1 MINTGFS
8 TSAVGAASAAFAAS
22 GSPRIPRPGTNH
34 VQSTQPTPKRPA
46 GMSAAADDGDA
57 AAAAVLPPV
66 IRRLDEAVV
75 NRIAAGEVIQ
85 RPASAVKELVEN
97 SLDAGARS
105 VGVVVKDGG
114 LKMMLITD
122 DGHGIRPEDLPILCE
137 RHTTSKLRAFEDLES
152 MATLGFRGEALA
164 SLTFVSHLT
173 VTTMTAGQTHGFRAQ
188 YRDGEMQG
196 LAVACAAVQGT
207 QVLVDDLFF
216 NVPARR
222 KAFRSHSEEYARI
235 LDVLSRF
242 AIHNYDVCFSCKKYG
257 EARTDLFTPGAPK
270 QAAGADGKKRRRGK
284 EGGKD
289 VGAENREEGRT
300 GGEGG
305 EAREGERTKGREEAM
320 EKEEEEEKED
330 EEENE
335 EEAEAERRRRQLEAV
350 RAVYGAAVARDLIP
364 IEARRGRWGEKEG
377 AGKEGGWVG
386 EGEGGRGEGGEGGGI
401 EEGSRGDDVQL
412 WMRGL
417 ISSANYSAKK
427 TTMVLFINSTLNPF
441 PSPSLPSLSLP
452 PPLPPFPPSPLHL
465 HSVLSC
471 SLVLS
476 LTYKM
481 SILLMPSCLSVPSA
495 HPTTPPPTPL
505 PPLLPT
511 ALPTLPASDRLVECL
526 PLRKACEAT
535 YAAILPKAARPFLY
549 LALSLPPHHVDV
561 NVHPTKREVRLSRPL
576 LFTPSCVAQTP
587 SSAVRPFLYALSPC
601 RPTTWTSMCTPPSER
616 GVHGQAELRHQPRVV
631 ALLPCPTRPHLSSG
645 PRGVRTLL
653 VPKDHG
659 PVRAPP
665 LPIPP
670 AVTIAPHP
678 FLCNTTH
685 QVGFLNQDQ
694 VVAAVQH
701 AVGFLNQDQVVAAVQ
716 HVVQQAMLSSNHT
729 RTFYTQSNLLAAS
742 TPPVRIPAAAAAAD
756 PSSPAAAVAS
766 PATKHRPPKH
776 ASPASLRPPEHRL
789 VRTDARIPAGRLHA
803 FFSHRPSSQPSSS
816 QPSPSLSQPL
826 LSQQPPLSQPLLAHP
841 SSFQS
846 LHAPSAASPLDS
858 ASKRARGVEGG
869 GEEEG
874 CEEGEG
880 QGVGSDGGRAGY
892 TCADSVGTASREAE
906 EGGHGEKHGAR
917 ERHGDEEA
925 DQVGAAQQERI
936 ESGAAVAGPCGDV
949 SAAAG
954 GAAPCVQLQARLAG
968 SSEQAAG
975 DSLAATRQAVRKR
988 RSLKGA
994 AAGAGGLRGMG
1005 GGVGGEERLTSVEEL
1020 MEGIS
1025 ARTHSALSALLA
1037 DCTYVGMVDD
1047 RRLLL
1052 QHSTSLYLVD
1062 ALSISKELMWQQ
1074 AIRRFARFTCMT
1086 LHPAPLLADLLLLAL
1101 EEEERAGRRTQAH
1114 GCKQEMV
1121 EAWVQAVQ
1129 GRAEMLSEYFALA
1142 ISPDGHL
1149 LSLPLLLDHHT
1160 PDLTRLPSLALALA
1174 NEVEWDDEKACFA
1187 SLAAALADFFAFHA
1201 PLLPRPSSNQQG
1213 KETSDGDRAGIGQVM
1228 GGEDGDASRKRKERG
1243 SEEAGDEEGAQGGR
1257 GADVAASTAV
1267 VTVAGGGEVGVS
1279 EEGGSEE
1286 GMSEAEVEAMWRQ
1299 WEWSIQHVLLPAL
1312 KFFLKPPKR
1321 MARDGSFIKIAS
1333 LENLYKIF
1341 ERC

>member
-1 MINTGFS
+1 
-8 TSAVGAASAAFAAS
+8 
-22 GSPRIPRPGTNH
+22 
-34 VQSTQPTPKRPA
+34 
-46 GMSAAADDGDA
+46 MSAAADGGDA

-97 SLDAGARS
+97 SLDARARS

-188 YRDGEMQG
+188 YRDGELEG
-196 LAVACAAVQGT
+196 PPVACAAVQGT
-207 QVLVDDLFF
+207 QVVVDDLFF

-270 QAAGADGKKRRRGK
+270 QEARAGGKKRRRGK
-284 EGGKD
+284 DNGKGLG
-289 VGAENREEGRT
+289 VESSAEGRAE
-300 GGEGG
+300 GGG
-305 EAREGERTKGREEAM
+305 EAGEGERTEGKEEAM
-320 EKEEEEEKED
+320 EKGEEETEDD
-330 EEENE
+330 EEDE
-335 EEAEAERRRRQLEAV
+335 EEAEAERRRRQVEAV

-364 IEARRGRWGEKEG
+364 IAARRGGWGEKEG
-377 AGKEGGWVG
+377 ARGEGEGVG
-386 EGEGGRGEGGEGGGI
+386 EGEGEGGEGGGSDD
-401 EEGSRGDDVQL
+401 GGRGDGVQFS
-412 WMRGL
+412 MRGL

-427 TTMVLFINSTLNPF
+427 TTMVLFINN
-441 PSPSLPSLSLP
+441 
-452 PPLPPFPPSPLHL
+452 
-465 HSVLSC
+465 
-471 SLVLS
+471 
-476 LTYKM
+476 
-481 SILLMPSCLSVPSA
+481 
-495 HPTTPPPTPL
+495 
-505 PPLLPT
+505 
-511 ALPTLPASDRLVECL
+511 RLVECS

-561 NVHPTKREVRLSRPL
+561 NVHPTKREVPPPTTVSPHAGDGLTVHP
-576 LFTPSCVAQTP
+576 P
-587 SSAVRPFLYALSPC
+587 SSAV
-601 RPTTWTSMCTPPSER
+601 
-616 GVHGQAELRHQPRVV
+616 H
-631 ALLPCPTRPHLSSG
+631 PHFPAAA
-645 PRGVRTLL
+645 PRGRQ
-653 VPKDHG
+653 
-659 PVRAPP
+659 RS
-665 LPIPP
+665 
-670 AVTIAPHP
+670 PHQARGALP
-678 FLCNTTH
+678 FLCSPLLLPLPPTLFLCRPLPFLCRPLPFLCRPLPFLCRPLPFLCRPLPFLCRPLPFLCRPLPFLPPTPLPLPPTPLPLPPTPLPLPPTPLPLPPTPLPLPSTPIFCH
-685 QVGFLNQDQ
+685 QDE

-701 AVGFLNQDQVVAAVQ
+701 AV
-716 HVVQQAMLSSNHT
+716 QQAILSSNHT
-729 RTFYTQSNLLAAS
+729 RTFYTHSNLLAAS
-742 TPPVRIPAAAAAAD
+742 TPPLKPPAGAAAD
-756 PSSPAAAVAS
+756 PSSPAAAASS
-766 PATKHRPPKH
+766 PATKPRPPKH
-776 ASPASLRPPEHRL
+776 ASPASSNRPYKPFVPVHLSIGHLPAEAPSPLAPMPQAQPVWLPVLPCCRVTLPASLRPPEHRL

-803 FFSHRPSSQPSSS
+803 FFSHRPSSSQPSSS
-816 QPSPSLSQPL
+816 QPLPSLSQPL
-826 LSQQPPLSQPLLAHP
+826 LSQQPLHSQPLLAQSP
-841 SSFQS
+841 SSQPS
-846 LHAPSAASPLDS
+846 CAPAASPLDS
-858 ASKRARGVEGG
+858 ASQRARGVEGG
-869 GEEEG
+869 EEEEEG
-874 CEEGEG
+874 REEFGG
-880 QGVGSDGGRAGY
+880 QGVGSDGGGEGE
-892 TCADSVGTASREAE
+892 TCADLVETASREEE
-906 EGGHGEKHGAR
+906 EGGHAEKQGAR
-917 ERHGDEEA
+917 ERRDVEEA
-925 DQVGAAQQERI
+925 DQVVAPQQGRI
-936 ESGAAVAGPCGDV
+936 GSAAAVAGPCVDG
-949 SAAAG
+949 SGAAG
-954 GAAPCVQLQARLAG
+954 AEGVAAPCVQLQAGLVG

-975 DSLAATRQAVRKR
+975 DSLAATRCVGQDE
-988 RSLKGA
+988 GT
-994 AAGAGGLRGMG
+994 
-1005 GGVGGEERLTSVEEL
+1005 GVGLFPLSSLHMFIATVCVASLPCGEKQRLESILLSLLLFSPPHPLLV
-1020 MEGIS
+1020 
-1025 ARTHSALSALLA
+1025 AALSALLA

-1047 RRLLL
+1047 RRMLL

-1062 ALSISKELMWQQ
+1062 AVSISKELMWQQ

-1086 LHPAPLLADLLLLAL
+1086 LHPPPLLADLLLLAL
-1101 EEEERAGRRTQAH
+1101 QEEERAGGRTGAH

-1129 GRAEMLSEYFALA
+1129 GRAEMLAEYFALTV
-1142 ISPDGHL
+1142 SPDGHL

-1174 NEVEWDDEKACFA
+1174 NEVEWDEEKACFA

-1201 PLLPRPSSNQQG
+1201 PLLPRPSANQQRKDTNG
-1213 KETSDGDRAGIGQVM
+1213 EEREGGGQVR
-1228 GGEDGDASRKRKERG
+1228 GEEDGDASKEWKVRG
-1243 SEEAGDEEGAQGGR
+1243 SEEAGDEESARGGR
-1257 GADVAASTAV
+1257 GADVAASTAA
-1267 VTVAGGGEVGVS
+1267 VTIAGGGEVGVS

-1286 GMSEAEVEAMWRQ
+1286 GMSEVEVEAMWRQ

>member
-1 MINTGFS
+1 
-8 TSAVGAASAAFAAS
+8 
-22 GSPRIPRPGTNH
+22 
-34 VQSTQPTPKRPA
+34 
-46 GMSAAADDGDA
+46 MSAAADDGDA

-427 TTMVLFINSTLNPF
+427 TTMVLFINN
-441 PSPSLPSLSLP
+441 
-452 PPLPPFPPSPLHL
+452 
-465 HSVLSC
+465 
-471 SLVLS
+471 
-476 LTYKM
+476 
-481 SILLMPSCLSVPSA
+481 
-495 HPTTPPPTPL
+495 
-505 PPLLPT
+505 
-511 ALPTLPASDRLVECL
+511 RLVECL

-561 NVHPTKREVRLSRPL
+561 NVHPTKRE
-576 LFTPSCVAQTP
+576 
-587 SSAVRPFLYALSPC
+587 
-601 RPTTWTSMCTPPSER
+601 
-616 GVHGQAELRHQPRVV
+616 
-631 ALLPCPTRPHLSSG
+631 
-645 PRGVRTLL
+645 
-653 VPKDHG
+653 
-659 PVRAPP
+659 
-665 LPIPP
+665 
-670 AVTIAPHP
+670 
-678 FLCNTTH
+678 
-685 QVGFLNQDQ
+685 
-694 VVAAVQH
+694 
-701 AVGFLNQDQVVAAVQ
+701 VGFLNQDQVVAAVQ

-994 AAGAGGLRGMG
+994 AAGAGGWAC
-1005 GGVGGEERLTSVEEL
+1005 GEKQRLKSVL
-1020 MEGIS
+1020 LSLLS
-1025 ARTHSALSALLA
+1025 APSTPLLGAALSALLA